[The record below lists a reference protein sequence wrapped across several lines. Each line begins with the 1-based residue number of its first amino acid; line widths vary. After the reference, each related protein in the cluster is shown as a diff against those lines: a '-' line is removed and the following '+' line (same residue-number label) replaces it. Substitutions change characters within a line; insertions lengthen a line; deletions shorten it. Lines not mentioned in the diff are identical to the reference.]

1 MSEQCFED
9 LSEWPMHMCAH
20 VPLQRPIPQLAKL
33 MSSLCCHVQPIS
45 RLHKLRC
52 HIALVFVSERTSHS
66 SSCEGSGPAAQR
78 AQVSSAPFQA
88 GCTLGGVGAA
98 CPPCPSTRHQEEHEK
113 SRSRH
118 EMQRQ
123 NTKVTRAENKS
134 DKNTYCKMRS
144 NQMVDRRSLARVR
157 VVLACGAPTHGH
169 RRALVNL
176 FIVEFGVKW
185 LVRWILIPSILRLR
199 ERPEAAECNLTR
211 DTGQRRS
218 QK

>member
-1 MSEQCFED
+1 MAD
-9 LSEWPMHMCAH
+9 AH
-20 VPLQRPIPQLAKL
+20 VRTSIPLQNPPPLPPPPTHTQLAKL

-45 RLHKLRC
+45 RLSYGATSLSS
-52 HIALVFVSERTSHS
+52 FVSERTSHS

-78 AQVSSAPFQA
+78 PQVSSAPFQA

-98 CPPCPSTRHQEEHEK
+98 CPPCPSTRQEEEHEK

-123 NTKVTRAENKS
+123 NTKVTRTENKS
-134 DKNTYCKMRS
+134 DKNTYCS
-144 NQMVDRRSLARVR
+144 IARVR
-157 VVLACGAPTHGH
+157 VVLACGALPHGH

-185 LVRWILIPSILRLR
+185 LVRWILIPPIHRLR

-211 DTGQRRS
+211 DTSQRRS